1 MIRFGT
7 APRLAQP
14 ALSRFEHVPGRVPER
29 AGTMT
34 FFFAA
39 LALLLHLVPGG
50 VKPFRAQSLRK
61 DTIVFTSRA
70 APPRCAAVRG
80 CAMSA
85 ASGPSGPSAKSHSD
99 SALTPAR
106 PATED
111 GANRDKQ
118 SPLSVTAG
126 SV

>member
-1 MIRFGT
+1 MAVFLG
-7 APRLAQP
+7 
-14 ALSRFEHVPGRVPER
+14 

-50 VKPFRAQSLRK
+50 IKPFRAQSLRK
-61 DTIVFTSRA
+61 DNMVFTSRA

-80 CAMSA
+80 CAISA
-85 ASGPSGPSAKSHSD
+85 AGGPSGPSAKRHSD
-99 SALTPAR
+99 SALTLAP

-111 GANRDKQ
+111 GADRGKQ

-126 SV
+126 SVSRQADAP

>member
-39 LALLLHLVPGG
+39 LSLLLHLVPGG

-61 DTIVFTSRA
+61 ENMVFTSRT
-70 APPRCAAVRG
+70 APPRCAALRG
-80 CAMSA
+80 CAVSA
-85 ASGPSGPSAKSHSD
+85 AGEPSGPSAKRHSD
-99 SALTPAR
+99 SALTTAR
-106 PATED
+106 PAGAD
-111 GANRDKQ
+111 GANRGKQ
-118 SPLSVTAG
+118 SPLSV
-126 SV
+126 